1 MSIVELI
8 DMVSEIDVNLRVDA
22 CCVCD
27 SSSAEYTYHS
37 VCLQRS
43 EHPGLPSNLVT
54 CPPLVAKK
62 DRLTGERPREQ
73 MALGLASPS

>member
-1 MSIVELI
+1 MAIVEFI
-8 DMVSEIDVNLRVDA
+8 DMVPEIDVNLRVDP
-22 CCVCD
+22 CRVCD

-37 VCLQRS
+37 VYL
-43 EHPGLPSNLVT
+43 PGLPSNLAT

-73 MALGLASPS
+73 MALGPASPS